1 MGTCPDLRFH
11 ISQVIIFHITPHH
24 FYISQRCQ
32 AVQMWPLCTK
42 MTLDSNSSQCS
53 PIVGLFHSALPKSAH
68 NLAQPS
74 GKGLQTADNWLE
86 LELNSIF
93 VQKTSLYC
101 LIMLCNVGVVVERWG
116 KWWPGKCGNVDWEK
130 YLSNLVQTSPQA
142 KRHQSSLLITPI
154 TSLFQLL

>member
-86 LELNSIF
+86 LELNGVLFATKNSLLSDNVVKCLSGGGLQHHQCNSGQLTQSIH
-93 VQKTSLYC
+93 VTKKLNTTIIIWWSGPTSQD
-101 LIMLCNVGVVVERWG
+101 IMVSIALLVVV
-116 KWWPGKCGNVDWEK
+116 
-130 YLSNLVQTSPQA
+130 
-142 KRHQSSLLITPI
+142 
-154 TSLFQLL
+154 